1 MFGSNSHAS
10 HAKPSV
16 ISAAPSKMSKLD
28 LLAFSPIEPMTINTW
43 LWLCKDKYLAWSAW
57 NPASSWKSQARD
69 FGETRIA
76 MCSNSLPRGW
86 SSRRASRIASYY
98 LAGVS
103 MPSRASTTSRKT
115 STISLKT
122 ARNTLSS
129 AGDSCAISD
138 SVFKNHQFFFANPV
152 LQLRVRAIPNFRY
165 ENLTAD
171 ALINAMAT
179 TWSSLIAEGFHDSR
193 IQANAQN
200 EKPRSHAA
208 RECPGDKR
216 RNIPRRSPY
225 PIAEDALPEGYHEV
239 LITHTNSGVTYFSN
253 PNAGTITVIFPP
265 GIIIPSCVL
274 EGDSDSDEDDV
285 DD

>member
-1 MFGSNSHAS
+1 
-10 HAKPSV
+10 
-16 ISAAPSKMSKLD
+16 
-28 LLAFSPIEPMTINTW
+28 
-43 LWLCKDKYLAWSAW
+43 
-57 NPASSWKSQARD
+57 
-69 FGETRIA
+69 

-193 IQANAQN
+193 IQANAQVCLCSYVIHTRI
-200 EKPRSHAA
+200 ESYIFSSCLHLSRTRSL
-208 RECPGDKR
+208 GFS
-216 RNIPRRSPY
+216 RRS
-225 PIAEDALPEGYHEV
+225 
-239 LITHTNSGVTYFSN
+239 
-253 PNAGTITVIFPP
+253 FPLTSVA
-265 GIIIPSCVL
+265 I
-274 EGDSDSDEDDV
+274 
-285 DD
+285 